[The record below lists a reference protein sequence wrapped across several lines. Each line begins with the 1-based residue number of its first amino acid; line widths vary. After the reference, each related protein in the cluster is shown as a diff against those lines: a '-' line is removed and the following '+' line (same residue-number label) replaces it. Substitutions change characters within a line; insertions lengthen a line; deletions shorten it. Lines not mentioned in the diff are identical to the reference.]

1 MSNAKLIDSIR
12 KMQYFDLHIGKIR
25 LSDRRSEAAFRLLVF
40 PTGDLTWHFVLMQL
54 DAYEDQEHGGDQSRR
69 RQQNHGD
76 QAHFQ
81 SMRDNAK
88 EQLGG
93 R

>member
-1 MSNAKLIDSIR
+1 MAC
-12 KMQYFDLHIGKIR
+12 
-25 LSDRRSEAAFRLLVF
+25 SDGRPEAALRLFVF
-40 PTGDLTWHFVLMQL
+40 PLGDFVQYPVLMQL
-54 DAYEDQEHGGDQSRR
+54 DAYEDQEHGGDYPCR

-76 QAHFQ
+76 QVHFQ